1 MRSSQQYDD
10 AVSFRQAL
18 EDRLRKRALNQGED
32 LQRLRQ
38 QVAFDRF
45 VTRIQHDGVNKWI
58 LKGGHALEL
67 AIGSARATRDID
79 LALNTSLVRGSDNHE
94 TLQRML
100 QQAASRSADDWL
112 EFQVGESMMDLGGP
126 LYGGERFPV
135 RSMLGGRP
143 FVTFHVDVAV
153 GDVLLEPLRVTTGED
168 WFGFAGIEASPLTTT
183 SLEQQFAE
191 KLHAYTMP
199 RAGMRD
205 NSRVKDLVDMVLL
218 LEMGSL
224 EPEGVTAAVLATFSH
239 RDTHPIPERLPD
251 PPGSWRRP
259 YAVLAA
265 SCHIGVDID
274 IAVASIRDYY
284 RRVVTVIAATR
295 PDAETR

>member
-1 MRSSQQYDD
+1 MSSARHYDD

-18 EDRLRKRALNQGED
+18 EDRLRKRALDKSED

-45 VTRIQHDGVNKWI
+45 VMRIQRDGVNRWI

-67 AIGSARATRDID
+67 ATGSARATRDID
-79 LALNTSLVRGSDNHE
+79 LTLNASLAGGSDGHV

-100 QQAASRSADDWL
+100 QQAASRTADDWF
-112 EFQVGESMMDLGGP
+112 EFQVGEPMMNLDGP

-143 FVTFHVDVAV
+143 FVTFHVDIAV
-153 GDVLLEPLRVTTGED
+153 GDVLLEPLRVAMGED
-168 WFGFAGIEASPLTTT
+168 WFGFAGIATSPLTTT

-191 KLHAYTMP
+191 KPHAYTMP
-199 RAGMRD
+199 RAGTRD

-218 LEMGSL
+218 LETGSL
-224 EPEGVTAAVLATFSH
+224 ELEGVAAAVVATFRQ
-239 RDTHPIPERLPD
+239 RDGHVIPETLPD
-251 PPGSWRRP
+251 PPMSWKKS
-259 YAVLAA
+259 YAALAA
-265 SCHIGVDID
+265 VCRIDVRID

-284 RRVVTVIAATR
+284 RRVVTVISATR

>member
-1 MRSSQQYDD
+1 MNR
-10 AVSFRQAL
+10 
-18 EDRLRKRALNQGED
+18 GED

-38 QVAFDRF
+38 QVAFDQF
-45 VTRIQHDGVNKWI
+45 VTRIQYDGVNKWI

-79 LALNTSLVRGSDNHE
+79 LVLNTSLARGSDNHA

-112 EFQVGESMMDLGGP
+112 EFQVGESMMDLDGP

-135 RSMLGGRP
+135 RSMLGGRL
-143 FVTFHVDVAV
+143 FVAFHVDVAV
-153 GDVLLEPLRVTTGED
+153 GDVLLEPLRATTGED

-199 RAGMRD
+199 RAGTRD
-205 NSRVKDLVDMVLL
+205 NSRVKDLIDMILL
-218 LEMGSL
+218 LETGKL
-224 EPEGVTAAVLATFSH
+224 EPEGAAAAVLATFSH
-239 RDTHPIPERLPD
+239 RNSHPLPERLPD
-251 PPGSWRRP
+251 PPASWKKP
-259 YAVLAA
+259 YAALAA
-265 SCHIGVDID
+265 SCHIDVDID
-274 IAVASIRDYY
+274 AAVERIRDYY
-284 RRVVTVIAATR
+284 RRVVTVIATTR

>member
-112 EFQVGESMMDLGGP
+112 EFQVG
-126 LYGGERFPV
+126 
-135 RSMLGGRP
+135 
-143 FVTFHVDVAV
+143 
-153 GDVLLEPLRVTTGED
+153 
-168 WFGFAGIEASPLTTT
+168 
-183 SLEQQFAE
+183 
-191 KLHAYTMP
+191 
-199 RAGMRD
+199 
-205 NSRVKDLVDMVLL
+205 
-218 LEMGSL
+218 
-224 EPEGVTAAVLATFSH
+224 
-239 RDTHPIPERLPD
+239 
-251 PPGSWRRP
+251 
-259 YAVLAA
+259 
-265 SCHIGVDID
+265 
-274 IAVASIRDYY
+274 
-284 RRVVTVIAATR
+284 VVTVIAATR

>member
-45 VTRIQHDGVNKWI
+45 VTRIQHGGVNKWI

-205 NSRVKDLVDMVLL
+205 NSRVKDLVAWYC
-218 LEMGSL
+218 SL
-224 EPEGVTAAVLATFSH
+224 KWGALNLKVS
-239 RDTHPIPERLPD
+239 RQQC
-251 PPGSWRRP
+251 WRRSATETLIRFQRDSRIHQVP
-259 YAVLAA
+259 GEGRTRFWLHRAALMSTLISLSPASETTIDVL
-265 SCHIGVDID
+265 S
-274 IAVASIRDYY
+274 
-284 RRVVTVIAATR
+284 
-295 PDAETR
+295 P